1 MNRPDSVIIIGGGI
15 IGCSIA
21 YGLAVKGVRVTVLD
35 KGALCAEASTA
46 AAGMLGAQVETHQPG
61 PFYELCKAS
70 QRMYPEWA
78 NELQEISGISLQY
91 IGKGILRVALTEE
104 DEAELK
110 SRLPWMDGAEWLTAA
125 QTCEIEPALSEAV
138 RGGIYFA
145 QDHQV
150 HPLYVARALKSALL
164 KLGSSIREW
173 TPVLRLIIEGNR
185 VVGVKTTDG
194 DLYAE
199 QIVLSAGAWS
209 PSLLE
214 PLAFKLPSFPVK
226 GQCISVRTE
235 TSLISSTVFAKGCYI
250 VPRLDGTL
258 TIGATQEEIGFN
270 KKTSLSAVSLLHQ
283 KASAIVPSLSEVE
296 FVSTWAG
303 LRPGT
308 PDGLP
313 YIGQLSDAPGLTIAT
328 GHFRNGILLAPI
340 TGQLV
345 TELLTGQPLSIGLEP
360 YSPERNP

>member
-21 YGLAVKGVRVTVLD
+21 LGLALRGIGVTVLD
-35 KGALCAEASTA
+35 KGALCEEASTA
-46 AAGMLGAQVETHQPG
+46 AAGMLGAQVETHHPG

-70 QRMYPEWA
+70 QRLYAEWA
-78 NELQEISGISLQY
+78 NQLYEISGISPQY

-104 DEAELK
+104 DETELK
-110 SRLPWMDGAEWLTAA
+110 SRLPWIDGSEWLSAA
-125 QTCEIEPALSEAV
+125 QACEMEPALSEAV

-145 QDHQV
+145 RDHQIHPV
-150 HPLYVARALKSALL
+150 HTAKALQSALI
-164 KLGSSIREW
+164 KLGCAIREW
-173 TPVLRLIIEGNR
+173 TPALQLITDGNR
-185 VVGVKTTDG
+185 IAGVKTTDG
-194 DLYAE
+194 DLYADH
-199 QIVLSAGAWS
+199 IVLSAGAWS
-209 PSLLE
+209 SPLLE
-214 PLAFKLPSFPVK
+214 PLSVKLPVFPVK
-226 GQCISVRTE
+226 GQCISVRAGAAP
-235 TSLISSTVFAKGCYI
+235 ISSTVFAKGCYI

-258 TIGATQEEIGFN
+258 TIGATQEEDGFN

-283 KASAIVPSLSEVE
+283 RALSLIPSLSEVE

-313 YIGQLSDAPGLTIAT
+313 YIGQLSDVSGVTIAT

-340 TGQLV
+340 TGQAV
-345 TELLTGQPLSIGLEP
+345 TGLLTGQPLSVDLEP
-360 YSPERNP
+360 YSPERAH